1 LFIDLDGVVIC
12 YYETTKIVLC
22 VELLYK
28 KDLSLEKPN
37 APEFGAF
44 EKS

>member
-1 LFIDLDGVVIC
+1 LNYSI
-12 YYETTKIVLC
+12 
-22 VELLYK
+22 K